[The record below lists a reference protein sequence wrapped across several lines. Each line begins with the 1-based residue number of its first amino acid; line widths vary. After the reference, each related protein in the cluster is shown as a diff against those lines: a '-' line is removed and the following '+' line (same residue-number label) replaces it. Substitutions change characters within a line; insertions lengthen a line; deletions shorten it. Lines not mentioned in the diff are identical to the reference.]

1 MLTFLVGSGSW
12 TKMASSSLA
21 SFSPA
26 SAGVANAGAVA
37 CDASSFH
44 SLTLAN
50 IEVLSLDVI
59 VNSTAASD
67 SSTGG
72 EFCQVT
78 VHYTHPGQNDTVN
91 TFVGLPLLAAD
102 WNERFQMVG
111 GGGWGTGYTV
121 NMFAAVAEGYSSVAT
136 DGGHDNNAPVADWG
150 LVSEGNVNWPLLWN
164 FAVDALNEGASL
176 GRLATELYYGT
187 PPKYSYWNGC
197 STGGR
202 QGHIMAQQHPEQFDG
217 ILAGAPAIN
226 WQRFIVQEYWGPLM
240 ANLLDTRP
248 PACVLEAFTEAA
260 IGACDELDGVKDG
273 VIAFPDQCDFDAE
286 SLVNSNINCTEPSGS
301 VVITAKHAELV
312 NAIWQGPTSLEGK
325 FEWYGMAKDASLL
338 SLLNTTCDTVENCTV
353 VPFSI
358 AEHWLKVF
366 VAKNTSLDTSHL
378 SRSDYDKLY
387 RASVAQYASVI
398 GTDNPDLTD
407 LQNAGTKL
415 LTWHG
420 MADQLIT
427 YHGTVDY
434 YERVAQLNSNVTDYY
449 RFFLAPGVE
458 HCGLGPGLDP
468 HLTIFD
474 ALRAWVEN
482 GTAPDT
488 IPATGPAVG
497 DNNDTREV
505 GLCLYPGQLT
515 FVGSDPN
522 DATSFTCQ

>member
-1 MLTFLVGSGSW
+1 
-12 TKMASSSLA
+12 MASSLLTSLP
-21 SFSPA
+21 PA
-26 SAGVANAGAVA
+26 SVGLANARALA
-37 CDASSFH
+37 CDASTFQA
-44 SLTLAN
+44 LNLAN
-50 IEVLSLDVI
+50 IEVLALDVV
-59 VNSTAASD
+59 VNTTVTSESTA
-67 SSTGG
+67 GG

-78 VHYTHPGQNDTVN
+78 VQYTHPGQNDTVN
-91 TFVGLPLLAAD
+91 TLIGLPLLAAD

-111 GGGWGTGYTV
+111 GGGWGTGYTSSLV
-121 NMFAAVAEGYSSVAT
+121 AAVADGYSSVTT

-164 FAVDALNEGASL
+164 FAVVALNDGASL

-187 PPKYSYWNGC
+187 PAKYSYFNGC

-226 WQRFIVQEYWGPLM
+226 WQRFIVSEYWGALM

-248 PACVLEAFTEAA
+248 PNCVLEAFTEAA
-260 IGACDELDGVKDG
+260 IEACDGLDGVEDG
-273 VIAFPDQCDFDAE
+273 VIALPEQCDFDAE
-286 SLVNSNINCTEPSGS
+286 SLIDSTINCTEPSGS
-301 VVITAKHAELV
+301 IVVTAKHAELV
-312 NAIWQGPTSLEGK
+312 NAMWRGPTSLEGK
-325 FEWYGMAKDASLL
+325 FEWYGMAKEAPLV
-338 SLLNTTCDTVENCTV
+338 SLLNATCNTVDDCNIIA
-353 VPFSI
+353 FSI
-358 AEHWLKVF
+358 AEDWLRVF
-366 VAKNTSLDTSHL
+366 VAKNTSLDLSHL
-378 SRSDYDKLY
+378 SRGEYDQLY

-420 MADQLIT
+420 LADRLIT

-434 YERVAQLNSNVTDYY
+434 YDRVTQQNSNVTDYY
-449 RFFLAPGVE
+449 RLFLAPGVD

-468 HLTIFD
+468 HLTVFD

-497 DNNDTREV
+497 DKNATREV
-505 GLCLYPGQLT
+505 DLCLYPRQLT

-522 DATSFTCQ
+522 DAASFECL